1 MAETSAAVIASAN
14 NLSVKYGAQV
24 VLDGATIAFTE
35 GEHIGLV
42 GRNGS
47 GKSTFLQ
54 IAAGVARADSGE
66 FSCRRD
72 LVTGYM
78 PQVSGL
84 DDTTTVHAN
93 ILNGAQRILD
103 LIAEYER
110 VPGDSPLSATLLD
123 QIIQA
128 DGWNLEHRIKSLIT
142 NLHAPESD
150 RIVGTLS
157 GGEKRRVALCRA
169 LLARPDFLILDE
181 PTNHLDT
188 GSIEWLEDFL
198 ARYAGTCLFVTHD
211 RYFLDRVATRIVELS
226 RGQFISYDGNYTD
239 YLLARVQRQAIEE
252 MQEHKRQKFLKR
264 ELQWVRRAPRAR
276 RTKSVDRVERYFEMA
291 AQEAPEAEL
300 DVELIIPTPPKL
312 ANRVIEL
319 REVSVELGGR
329 TLFQDVNLNLVAG
342 ERLGVVGRNGLGK
355 SSLLKV
361 ILQELPVASG
371 AVEIGARTQ
380 INYVDQN
387 RLLLD
392 DAKTVWEEVGSGG
405 EHVTLGEQSITLR
418 AYLRRFLFSE
428 DRINTKISQLSGGER
443 SRVLLAKILKRG
455 GNVLML
461 DEPTN
466 DLDLG
471 TLRLLEEALVAFGG
485 CVIVVSHDR
494 YFLNRVC
501 TSILAFEG
509 EGRVVYRVGNYD
521 YYLEKRGAVSP
532 ARESTPVP
540 AVVAG
545 QRKKSGKEKP
555 RKLKWKEERE
565 WESMEANILAA
576 EDEVLELEAT
586 FAAPDF
592 YAKPRAEIF
601 DLETQLKTARD
612 KVAHLYARWHE
623 LELLQ
628 SVPSP

>member
-1 MAETSAAVIASAN
+1 MSESVVNAIASAN
-14 NLSVKYGAQV
+14 ELVVRFGNQV
-24 VLDGATIAFTE
+24 VLDRATISIVE
-35 GEHIGLV
+35 GERVGLV
-42 GRNGS
+42 GRNGT

-54 IAAGVARADSGE
+54 IAAGVMQPDAGDLVT
-66 FSCRRD
+66 RRD

-78 PQVSGL
+78 PQMFEL
-84 DDTTTVHAN
+84 DEDATVHAN
-93 ILNGAQRILD
+93 ILAGAQRILD

-110 VPGDSPLSATLLD
+110 VPPESARSAEVLD
-123 QIIQA
+123 QITHF
-128 DGWNLEHRIKSLIT
+128 DGWNLEHRAKSLIT
-142 NLHAPESD
+142 NLHAPDPE
-150 RIVGTLS
+150 RVVRQLS

-188 GSIEWLEDFL
+188 ESIEWLEDFL
-198 ARYAGTCLFVTHD
+198 ARYSGTCLFVTHD
-211 RYFLDRVATRIVELS
+211 RYFLDRIATRVVELS
-226 RGQFISYDGNYTD
+226 RGKFYSYAGNYTD
-239 YLLARVQRQAIEE
+239 YLLARAERAAVEE

-264 ELQWVRRAPRAR
+264 ELAWVRKAPRAR

-291 AQEAPEAEL
+291 AQEAAETEL

-312 ANRVIEL
+312 ANRIIEL
-319 REVSVELGGR
+319 RDVSVELGGR
-329 TLFQDVNLNLVAG
+329 TLFQHVNLNLTAG

-361 ILQELPVASG
+361 ILRELPAASG

-392 DAKTVWEEVGSGG
+392 DEKTVWQEVGTGG
-405 EHVTLGEQSITLR
+405 EHVTLGDQSITLR

-428 DRINTKISQLSGGER
+428 ERINTKISQLSGGER

-501 TSILAFEG
+501 NSILAFEG
-509 EGRVVYRVGNYD
+509 EGRVVYYVGNYD
-521 YYLEKRGAVSP
+521 YYLERRGAVSP
-532 ARESTPVP
+532 VPDSKPTPAKA
-540 AVVAG
+540 AVAE
-545 QRKKSGKEKP
+545 QKS
-555 RKLKWKEERE
+555 
-565 WESMEANILAA
+565 A
-576 EDEVLELEAT
+576 
-586 FAAPDF
+586 
-592 YAKPRAEIF
+592 
-601 DLETQLKTARD
+601 
-612 KVAHLYARWHE
+612 
-623 LELLQ
+623 
-628 SVPSP
+628 

>member
-1 MAETSAAVIASAN
+1 
-14 NLSVKYGAQV
+14 
-24 VLDGATIAFTE
+24 
-35 GEHIGLV
+35 
-42 GRNGS
+42 
-47 GKSTFLQ
+47 
-54 IAAGVARADSGE
+54 
-66 FSCRRD
+66 
-72 LVTGYM
+72 
-78 PQVSGL
+78 
-84 DDTTTVHAN
+84 
-93 ILNGAQRILD
+93 
-103 LIAEYER
+103 
-110 VPGDSPLSATLLD
+110 
-123 QIIQA
+123 
-128 DGWNLEHRIKSLIT
+128 
-142 NLHAPESD
+142 
-150 RIVGTLS
+150 
-157 GGEKRRVALCRA
+157 
-169 LLARPDFLILDE
+169 
-181 PTNHLDT
+181 
-188 GSIEWLEDFL
+188 
-198 ARYAGTCLFVTHD
+198 
-211 RYFLDRVATRIVELS
+211 
-226 RGQFISYDGNYTD
+226 
-239 YLLARVQRQAIEE
+239 
-252 MQEHKRQKFLKR
+252 
-264 ELQWVRRAPRAR
+264 VRRAPRAR

-300 DVELIIPTPPKL
+300 DIELIIPTPPKL
-312 ANRVIEL
+312 ANRIIEL
-319 REVSVELGGR
+319 RDVSVELGGR

-342 ERLGVVGRNGLGK
+342 ERLGIVGRNGLGK
-355 SSLLKV
+355 SSLLRV

-371 AVEIGARTQ
+371 VLEIGARTQ

-392 DAKTVWEEVGSGG
+392 DEKTVWEEVGSGG

-509 EGRVVYRVGNYD
+509 DGRVAYSVGNYD
-521 YYLEKRGAVSP
+521 YYLEKRAAAGP
-532 ARESTPVP
+532 APDSNLAP
-540 AVVAG
+540 ASVAAEK
-545 QRKKSGKEKP
+545 KKSKEKP

-576 EDEVLELEAT
+576 ENEVSDLEAT

-628 SVPSP
+628 SAPSS